1 MKLLDLVAGIFK
13 PAAEL
18 IDELHTSTEEK
29 LAQKARLLEVQAA
42 TIDKALEY
50 ERSGLEGRARII
62 QSEAESEHVIT
73 ATWRPIVML
82 TFCGLAV
89 GDALGLLPN
98 PLAPEAWLL
107 LQVGIG
113 GYAVGRSGEK
123 IVKTIKEAKVGA

>member
-18 IDELHTSTEEK
+18 IDDLHTSEEER

-50 ERSGLEGRARII
+50 ERSAIESRAKIV
-62 QSEAESEHVIT
+62 QTEAESEHVIT

-98 PLAPEAWLL
+98 PLAPEAWTL
-107 LQVGIG
+107 LQVGLG
-113 GYAVGRSGEK
+113 GYVIGRSGEK
-123 IVKTIKEAKVGA
+123 VVKSIKQSSVGS